1 MSLLKPH
8 RLTPALL
15 AANRR
20 NAQRS
25 TGPRTPAGKA
35 RSALNS
41 LKHGRYSKAFRE
53 NLCKAHE
60 DLELFDWIHARV
72 RESFNPAS
80 AREQMQAEGLA
91 REVWCLAWRAGR
103 PTRLGTKPESALNS
117 IDRRS
122 GLPLRIRIFDV
133 RSGSRLK
140 FWVPRRRGTAPP
152 RTPILACGEIAA

>member
-20 NAQRS
+20 NAQSS
-25 TGPRTPAGKA
+25 TGPRTAAGKG

-53 NLCKAHE
+53 SLAKAHE
-60 DLELFDWIHARV
+60 DVELFDWIYTRV
-72 RESFNPAS
+72 CETFRPTEAWG
-80 AREQMQAEGLA
+80 RIEAERLA
-91 REVWCLAWRAGR
+91 REVWCLAWRARCPVG
-103 PTRLGTKPESALNS
+103 LGTKPESALNS
-117 IDRRS
+117 IDARCR
-122 GLPLRIRIFDV
+122 LPLRIRIRDA
-133 RSGSRLK
+133 RNGSQLK

-152 RTPILACGEIAA
+152 RIPINAYAEVAA